1 MSSSSARLPSLV
13 VRVNGAQVLGAVEA
27 EVRSTNHYAA
37 DSFSARLAFGLDPEF
52 DAVFWA
58 SASGVAIDVAMSLD
72 GGATSVSLIQGAV
85 DRAEID
91 VLRQTVQIEG
101 RDLSAALIEA
111 RTQETFA
118 NRTSSEIATLLAQR
132 HGLQPDVT
140 QTTTLVGR
148 YYAAEHDSITLDQFS
163 RATTEWDLL
172 VFLAR
177 QEQFDVYVQ
186 GSILS
191 FNPPSQAQAASL
203 APAEL
208 ISLRAER
215 SLTLSGSIEVTVKSW
230 NTRQQR
236 AFTQTASSAS
246 ANDETGPPR
255 VYVYVVPN
263 LTTDQA
269 VRYAQQ
275 RLAELTRHE
284 RTLSLTMPGEL
295 ALAPRTAI
303 NLQGTGT
310 AFDQAYQIDSI
321 DRRLSADSGFIQ
333 VVRASN
339 LVSDGGATPPA
350 DTVGSVTG

>member
-1 MSSSSARLPSLV
+1 MIQ
-13 VRVNGAQVLGAVEA
+13 VNGAPVRGALEA

-37 DSFSARLAFGLDPEF
+37 DSFSARLAFGLDPGLDE
-52 DAVFWA
+52 VFWA
-58 SASGVAIDVAMSLD
+58 SASNIAVDVAMSLD
-72 GGATSVSLIQGAV
+72 GGATSVSLIRGAV

-91 VLRQTVQIEG
+91 LMRRIIHVEG

-163 RATTEWDLL
+163 RTTTEWDLL

-177 QEQFDVYVQ
+177 QEQFDVGVQ
-186 GSILS
+186 GSTLS
-191 FNPPSQAQAASL
+191 FNPPSQTQTATL
-203 APAEL
+203 APGDL

-215 SLTLSGSIEVTVKSW
+215 SLTLSGSIQVTVKSW

-236 AFTQTASSAS
+236 AFTQTASSSSAS
-246 ANDETGPPR
+246 GQDGDEEGPPR
-255 VYVYVVPN
+255 AYVYVVPN

-269 VRYAQQ
+269 VRFAQQ

-295 ALAPRTAI
+295 TLAPRAVI
-303 NLQGTGT
+303 SFEGTGT

-339 LVSDGGATPPA
+339 LASDGGATPPA